1 MTRPIVFLTDYG
13 LTDEFVGVCHGVML
27 SIAPDAS
34 IVDLTHAIRRHDVL
48 QGSIVLGRAA
58 PFQPADSVFV
68 AVVDPGVGSERR
80 ALAVETSSGACLIG
94 PDNGL
99 LSGAWRALG
108 GAVRAFE
115 ITSDAVMLHP
125 VSRTFHGRDVFSPA
139 AAHVAKGLAPERLGP
154 PVEVSDLRV
163 VDLPV
168 PMVTPG
174 SVGGR
179 VVGIDGFGNVQLN
192 VRPSDLA
199 QAGLGETVDVG
210 PRRRVPRISAFSD
223 VASGSLGVM
232 VDSQGFVALIVNNG
246 SAGEVLG
253 LRPGDAVVLS

>member
-27 SIAPDAS
+27 AVAPDAS
-34 IVDLTHAIRRHDVL
+34 IIDLTHAIRRHDVL

-68 AVVDPGVGSERR
+68 GVVDPGVGSERR
-80 ALAVETSSGACLIG
+80 AIAVEAANGACLVG

-108 GAVRAFE
+108 GAARAYE
-115 ITSDAVMLHP
+115 ITSPEVMLHP

-139 AAHVAKGLAPERLGP
+139 AAHVAAGLPPERLGEP
-154 PVEVSDLRV
+154 IDPEGLRTVE
-163 VDLPV
+163 LPV

-174 SVGGR
+174 YVGGR
-179 VVGIDGFGNVQLN
+179 VVAIDGFGNVQLN
-192 VRPSDLA
+192 VRPSDLT
-199 QAGLGETVDVG
+199 QAGLGEVVDVG
-210 PRRRVPRISAFSD
+210 PRRRVPRIAAFSD
-223 VASGSLGVM
+223 IASGTLGVM
-232 VDSQGFVALIVNNG
+232 VDSQGFIALIINNG

-253 LRPGDAVVLS
+253 LRPGDSVVLS